1 MEEQQRNAISS
12 MLVQLDTKELSRT
25 KVSFSEI
32 FLAFGI
38 TDFVSPLPFDKTIAV
53 VYLEK

>member
-38 TDFVSPLPFDKTIAV
+38 TDFVSPLPFDKTIAT
-53 VYLEK
+53 

>member
-32 FLAFGI
+32 FLAFEI
-38 TDFVSPLPFDKTIAV
+38 TDFVSPLPFDKTIAT
-53 VYLEK
+53 

>member
-12 MLVQLDTKELSRT
+12 MLVQLDTRELSRT
-25 KVSFSEI
+25 KVAFSEI

-38 TDFVSPLPFDKTIAV
+38 TDFVSAPLR
-53 VYLEK
+53 